1 MSIIAPTLAE
11 TSSRRQGGM
20 KGEKESA
27 TYDGVWHDSQKH
39 SPKVTTLQ
47 CRPDFWSTHDS
58 ILFRPSSGS
67 LQQVPAPPP
76 LSLPPPPSPK
86 GGEVGFG
93 EGLGEKKVGLV
104 FYSFFLSL
112 LFSGMDI
119 AHTKDHTYTEHCL
132 VHVPPQRP
140 TKDLSRVDMEPIT

>member
-27 TYDGVWHDSQKH
+27 TYDGVWHDSQTH
-39 SPKVTTLQ
+39 SPKGTTLQ

-76 LSLPPPPSPK
+76 LR
-86 GGEVGFG
+86 GGRL
-93 EGLGEKKVGLV
+93 GLGRVWARKKWGW
-104 FYSFFLSL
+104 YSTHSSSPSFFLEWTSHIL
-112 LFSGMDI
+112 RTT
-119 AHTKDHTYTEHCL
+119 HTPNTVWCMCRHSDRRKTCQE
-132 VHVPPQRP
+132 
-140 TKDLSRVDMEPIT
+140 